1 MKLIGGAFVIYDV
14 TCALGKDYSK
24 HNGCH
29 VKQDQLFRPESLKQ
43 ATQSL
48 FSYALFRPESAI
60 VIALSILG
68 AGATAL
74 GVPFVPGT
82 WWMWLGLGLIGEVGI
97 VWTTL
102 RDDQLRHRI
111 LDEMFRQQFDLKSI
125 VLPELRQKLVKALEY
140 RDLLVREIGRKDNG
154 ALDAH
159 LFDVTRSMEDW
170 IAQIYRLAQ
179 ATDVYARDPV
189 IARDLLSVPK
199 ELERFA
205 AQRNQAQSKLVSDE
219 LDKTIAIKRQQWE
232 SLQRLRDAMA
242 QAQLQL
248 DHTLAAMGTVY
259 MQAKLLG
266 SNEANSGRAQR
277 LQADMLEQVHQL
289 EDTHAAMEE
298 LRNFEFRMKN

>member
-1 MKLIGGAFVIYDV
+1 M
-14 TCALGKDYSK
+14 
-24 HNGCH
+24 
-29 VKQDQLFRPESLKQ
+29 KQDQLFRPESLKQ

-60 VIALSILG
+60 VIALSISG

-74 GVPFVPGT
+74 GVSFVPGT

-154 ALDAH
+154 TLDAH

-205 AQRNQAQSKLVSDE
+205 AQRNQAQSKLVLDE